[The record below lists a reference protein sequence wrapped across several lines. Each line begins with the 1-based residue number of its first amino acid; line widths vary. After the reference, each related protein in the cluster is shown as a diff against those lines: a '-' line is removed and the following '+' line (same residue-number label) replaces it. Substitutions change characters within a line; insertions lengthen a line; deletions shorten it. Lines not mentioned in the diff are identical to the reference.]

1 MTEPA
6 EVAAWEE
13 RGRRLSLAVGDVWA
27 LDQPAVDDAGLDP
40 VFVLHG
46 FPTCSFDWRRLLPTL
61 GARRRVV
68 LFDFPGFGLSAKP
81 DVRYRLRD
89 QANVAE
95 AVAAEL
101 GLERVALVTH
111 DMGDSVGG
119 ELLARDLDGQLA
131 FAISGR
137 VLTNG
142 SIYLDLAQ
150 LTAGQLFLLDLPD
163 ARLEAALGGDDGAAM
178 RAALAATCSPSHQP
192 SDEELAAQW
201 ALISRNG
208 GHTLLP
214 RTIRYIEDRRAEE
227 SRYTGAIERHPSP
240 LGVVWGD
247 QDPIAVV
254 AMAHRLAERRP
265 DATTAVL
272 DGVGHYPMIEAPE
285 RFGATVVRLLDAD
298 TD

>member
-1 MTEPA
+1 MPRA
-6 EVAAWEE
+6 CRRADVAASLEHVRSSSPAHHHPE
-13 RGRRLSLAVGDVWA
+13 APADDRARRGRRLGGAGPVAV
-27 LDQPAVDDAGLDP
+27 P
-40 VFVLHG
+40 
-46 FPTCSFDWRRLLPTL
+46 CR
-61 GARRRVV
+61 RRRVV

-89 QANVAE
+89 QADVAV

-163 ARLEAALGGDDGAAM
+163 PRLDAVGGDDGAPM

-201 ALISRNG
+201 ALISRND

-265 DATTAVL
+265 DATTAIL

-298 TD
+298 TDRAG

>member
-46 FPTCSFDWRRLLPTL
+46 FPTCSFDWRHLLPTL
-61 GARRRVV
+61 AARRRVV

-81 DVRYRLRD
+81 DVRYRLRN
-89 QANVAE
+89 QADVAV

-192 SDEELAAQW
+192 SDQELAAQW

>member
-46 FPTCSFDWRRLLPTL
+46 FPTCSFDWRHVLPTL
-61 GARRRVV
+61 AARRRVV

-89 QANVAE
+89 QADVAE

-101 GLERVALVTH
+101 GLEQVALVTH

-119 ELLARDLDGQLA
+119 ELLARDLDGELP

-142 SIYLDLAQ
+142 SIYLELAQ

-163 ARLEAALGGDDGAAM
+163 ARLDTALGDDDGAAM

-201 ALISRNG
+201 ALVSRNG

-247 QDPIAVV
+247 LDPIAVV

>member
-1 MTEPA
+1 MTEST
-6 EVAAWEE
+6 EVVAWEE
-13 RGRRLSLAVGDVWA
+13 RGRRLPLAGGDVWA
-27 LDQPAVDDAGLDP
+27 LDQPAVDDAGLDA

-46 FPTCSFDWRRLLPTL
+46 FPTCSFDWRHVLPTL
-61 GARRRVV
+61 AARRRVV

-81 DVRYRLRD
+81 DMRYRLRD
-89 QANVAE
+89 QADVAE

-119 ELLARDLDGQLA
+119 ELLARDLDGQLP
-131 FAISGR
+131 FAVSGR

-163 ARLEAALGGDDGAAM
+163 AQLDAVGGDDGAPM

-201 ALISRNG
+201 ALISHNA
-208 GHTLLP
+208 GHALLP

-265 DATTAVL
+265 DATTAIL

-285 RFGATVVRLLDAD
+285 RFGATVVRLLDAV

>member
-6 EVAAWEE
+6 EVSAWEE

-27 LDQPAVDDAGLDP
+27 LDQPAADDAGLDP

-46 FPTCSFDWRRLLPTL
+46 FPTCSFDWRHVLPTL
-61 GARRRVV
+61 AARRRVV

-89 QANVAE
+89 QADVAE

-119 ELLARDLDGQLA
+119 ELLARDLDGQLP
-131 FAISGR
+131 FAVSGR

-163 ARLEAALGGDDGAAM
+163 AQLDAVGGDDGAPM

-201 ALISRNG
+201 ALISRND

-265 DATTAVL
+265 DATTAIL

>member
-1 MTEPA
+1 MPRACRRTDAAASLDHVRSSPCCPRPRGAPPMTEST

-13 RGRRLSLAVGDVWA
+13 RGRRLPLAGGDVWA
-27 LDQPAVDDAGLDP
+27 LDQPAVDDAGLDA

-46 FPTCSFDWRRLLPTL
+46 FPTCSFDWRHVLPTL
-61 GARRRVV
+61 AARRRVV

-89 QANVAE
+89 QADVAE

-119 ELLARDLDGQLA
+119 ELLARDLDGQLP
-131 FAISGR
+131 FAVSGR

-163 ARLEAALGGDDGAAM
+163 AQLDAVGGDDGAPM
-178 RAALAATCSPSHQP
+178 RAALAATS
-192 SDEELAAQW
+192 
-201 ALISRNG
+201 
-208 GHTLLP
+208 
-214 RTIRYIEDRRAEE
+214 
-227 SRYTGAIERHPSP
+227 AI
-240 LGVVWGD
+240 
-247 QDPIAVV
+247 
-254 AMAHRLAERRP
+254 
-265 DATTAVL
+265 L